1 MAGQVGSENRGQ
13 WGSNFGFIMAA
24 AGSAVGLG
32 NIWRFPYVTGQ
43 NGGGAFVLIY
53 VLCVILIG
61 LPLLYNEVALG
72 RFSGKS
78 TVGSFKKTGA
88 KGLWFLSPI
97 LAIMVSF
104 FVLSYY
110 GVIAG
115 WTIGYILTELTN
127 LPVSFKE
134 FVATPLYV
142 IPLFAIFMAAT
153 IFIVVKGVSGGIE
166 KASKIL
172 MPILF
177 FLIILVILRSVT
189 LPGAGEGIKYYLTP
203 DFTKI
208 NSNTI
213 LAALGQAF
221 FSLSIG
227 WGIMVTYGSYLPKSQ
242 NIVTSGLW
250 IAGMDSIVALMGGLM
265 IFPAVFAFGKN
276 PAGGPALV
284 FEVLPEVFDSLP
296 AGGNIVGALF
306 FLLLCIAAL
315 TSSISMIEVPA
326 SYFIDE
332 KKWSRKKASWVVGI
346 AALIVGVPSALS
358 GGGSDFF
365 TNMSVN
371 FFGVTKTGFLDIMDA
386 YFGEL
391 FIVIVALTT
400 AIYTGWVMK
409 IDDIADEV
417 AVGSENFQ
425 KPILLGLT
433 AHKLFVFFIKF
444 ICPIVITLVL
454 LNMMGIVG

>member
-1 MAGQVGSENRGQ
+1 MAGQVNSESRGQ

-72 RFSGKS
+72 RISGRS
-78 TVGSFKKTGA
+78 AVGSFKQTGA

-97 LAIMVSF
+97 LAILVSF

-127 LPVSFKE
+127 IPVSFQE
-134 FVATPLYV
+134 FVATPHYV
-142 IPLFAIFMAAT
+142 LPLFALFMAAT
-153 IFIVVKGVSGGIE
+153 IFIVVQGVSGGIE

-172 MPILF
+172 MPVLF

-189 LPGAGEGIKYYLTP
+189 LPGAGEGIAYYLTP

-242 NIVTSGLW
+242 NIVSSGLW
-250 IAGMDSIVALMGGLM
+250 IAGMDSLVALMGGLM

-296 AGGNIVGALF
+296 AGGNVVGALF

-346 AALIVGVPSALS
+346 AAVIVGVPSALA

-365 TNMSVN
+365 SNMTVN
-371 FFGVTKTGFLDIMDA
+371 FFGVTKTGFLDILDA

-400 AIYTGWVMK
+400 ALYTGWVMK
-409 IDDIADEV
+409 THEIADEV
-417 AVGSENFQ
+417 GIGNDFFS
-425 KPILLGLT
+425 KPILLGISPS
-433 AHKLFVFFIKF
+433 KLFIFFIKF
-444 ICPIVITLVL
+444 VCPIVISLVL